1 MKTAWILA
9 VLFSAMALAEADE
22 LPDGQ
27 LGYPLGSYLIVE
39 GERPMDIPF
48 NAASFSPGVPA
59 GQMHP
64 HELRVDTVNGKKLK
78 RPITVV
84 LTNAELLG
92 DQTRCVLRGYEVGA
106 TVGIPAEVTRK
117 EKAFTEHYGTGQG
130 ELHSAESLLSR
141 PSWSRR
147 GSS

>member
-1 MKTAWILA
+1 
-9 VLFSAMALAEADE
+9 
-22 LPDGQ
+22 
-27 LGYPLGSYLIVE
+27 
-39 GERPMDIPF
+39 MDIPF

-130 ELHSAESLLSR
+130 ELR
-141 PSWSRR
+141 FRR
-147 GSS
+147 EFVVTSVVEPKGIKLKARDDGRIFIIPAIP